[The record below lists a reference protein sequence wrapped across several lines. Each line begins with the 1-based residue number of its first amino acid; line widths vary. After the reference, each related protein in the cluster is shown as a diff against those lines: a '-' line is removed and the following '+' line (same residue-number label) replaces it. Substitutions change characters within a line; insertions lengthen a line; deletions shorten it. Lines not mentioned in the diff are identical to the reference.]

1 MHKTLY
7 IDIDEEITSII
18 DRVRKS
24 AANEIIV
31 IAPKRALLL
40 QSLVNLKLLKKEVGR
55 RKKKLMIVTQDK
67 IGKKLI
73 EKAGILVQGK
83 MDSDL
88 EDYPDE
94 TEYQARKKEVV
105 IDDEELTKELAEEEL
120 KIGSDQYFD
129 EPLPVPKVEK
139 EAEGTSENIGK
150 ITFGEVKEKTAA
162 GKGAGGAG
170 KSIARQP
177 KEKKTKDRF
186 VKVSDI
192 VAGPGATIV
201 AGPGATIVAGPGTRS
216 KKVSRVQKDS
226 FQKVAAKSIPKT
238 GFSQKPEKFGRE
250 LQRKTEKFFG
260 FPASE
265 KISQAGAFRRGKE
278 EKIIKTSRV
287 AGKTARYLLVFTIT
301 FFLLASFAAAYFFL
315 PRATIAV
322 YLKSQEK
329 TVSASIEANIG
340 TNSVDE
346 SQNIVPA
353 VLEQI
358 IKEKT
363 EEIEASGRKSGGGK
377 ATGSVVIYN
386 EFSSDSQPLVA
397 TTRLETSDGKIF
409 RITKGVIVPGMTK
422 VGTETKPGAIEV
434 TVEADKPGETY
445 NIDPTTFKIPGFA
458 SGPKY
463 DKFYAKSAKTMTG
476 GAEGESPI
484 VTSQDVSK
492 AKEKLMVE
500 AKKEAAEELK
510 NSLPKE
516 RKFFEDA
523 ITTELVEAV
532 PSASVG
538 TQTEKFSY
546 TIKVKAITLSF
557 SENGVKEIMKNSL
570 TQEGESINRVDFEN
584 PLNYLLSESDPGKKF
599 IKFEAKTD
607 LNLAG
612 GVDMENFKKGALGKN
627 AAELESLIKSYPL
640 IQKADINFWPF
651 FVTRVPMNEKRVK
664 IEIK

>member
-1 MHKTLY
+1 MSHKTLY

-40 QSLVNLKLLKKEVGR
+40 QSLVNLKLLKKEVER

-88 EDYPDE
+88 EDYPRE
-94 TEYQARKKEVV
+94 TEYQTRKKEVA

-129 EPLPVPKVEK
+129 EPLPVLKVEK

-170 KSIARQP
+170 KSIARQL

-192 VAGPGATIV
+192 VAGPGASIV
-201 AGPGATIVAGPGTRS
+201 AGPGARS
-216 KKVSRVQKDS
+216 KKVPRVQKDS
-226 FQKVAAKSIPKT
+226 FQKVAAKSISKT

-265 KISQAGAFRRGKE
+265 KISQAGTFRRGKE

-301 FFLLASFAAAYFFL
+301 FFLLASFAGAYFFL

-329 TVSASIEANIG
+329 TISANIEASIG
-340 TNSVDE
+340 TNSVDK
-346 SQNIVPA
+346 SKNIVPA
-353 VLEQI
+353 ALEQI

-363 EEIEASGRKSGGGK
+363 EEFEASGRKSGGGK
-377 ATGSVVIYN
+377 ATGSAVIYN
-386 EFSSDSQPLVA
+386 EFSSDSQSLVA
-397 TTRLETSDGKIF
+397 TTRLETSDRKIF
-409 RITKGVIVPGMTK
+409 RITKGVVVPGMTK

-434 TVEADKPGETY
+434 TVEADKPGESY
-445 NIDPTTFKIPGFA
+445 NIEPATFKIPGFA

-463 DKFYAKSAKTMTG
+463 DKFYAKSAKAMTG

-500 AKKEAAEELK
+500 AKKDAAEELK
-510 NSLPKE
+510 NSLPQE

-523 ITTELVEAV
+523 ITTELVEAA
-532 PSASVG
+532 PSAGIG

-546 TIKVKAITLSF
+546 TVKVKALALSF
-557 SENGVKEIMKNSL
+557 SENDVKEILKNSL
-570 TQEGESINRVDFEN
+570 TQEGGSVNRVNFEN
-584 PLNYLLSESDPGKKF
+584 PLNYLLSELDPGKKF

-627 AAELESLIKSYPL
+627 AVELESLIKSYPS

-651 FVTRVPMNEKRVK
+651 FVTRVPMNEGRVK
-664 IEIK
+664 VEVK

>member
-1 MHKTLY
+1 
-7 IDIDEEITSII
+7 
-18 DRVRKS
+18 
-24 AANEIIV
+24 
-31 IAPKRALLL
+31 
-40 QSLVNLKLLKKEVGR
+40 
-55 RKKKLMIVTQDK
+55 
-67 IGKKLI
+67 
-73 EKAGILVQGK
+73 
-83 MDSDL
+83 
-88 EDYPDE
+88 
-94 TEYQARKKEVV
+94 
-105 IDDEELTKELAEEEL
+105 
-120 KIGSDQYFD
+120 
-129 EPLPVPKVEK
+129 
-139 EAEGTSENIGK
+139 
-150 ITFGEVKEKTAA
+150 
-162 GKGAGGAG
+162 
-170 KSIARQP
+170 
-177 KEKKTKDRF
+177 

>member
-40 QSLVNLKLLKKEVGR
+40 QSLVNLKLLKKEVER

-88 EDYPDE
+88 EDYSRE
-94 TEYQARKKEVV
+94 TEYQARKKEVA

-139 EAEGTSENIGK
+139 EAEGASENIGK
-150 ITFGEVKEKTAA
+150 ITFGEVKEKTVA
-162 GKGAGGAG
+162 GKNAGGAG

-186 VKVSDI
+186 VKISDI
-192 VAGPGATIV
+192 VAGPEATIV
-201 AGPGATIVAGPGTRS
+201 AGPEATIVAGPGTRS
-216 KKVSRVQKDS
+216 KKVPKVQKDS
-226 FQKVAAKSIPKT
+226 FQKVAAKSISKT
-238 GFSQKPEKFGRE
+238 GFSQRPEKFGRE

-287 AGKTARYLLVFTIT
+287 AGRTARYLLVFTIT

-329 TVSASIEANIG
+329 TVSANIEANVG
-340 TNSVDE
+340 TNSVDK
-346 SQNIVPA
+346 SKNIIPA
-353 VLEQI
+353 ALEQI
-358 IKEKT
+358 ITEKT

-377 ATGSVVIYN
+377 ASGSIVIYN

-397 TTRLETSDGKIF
+397 TTRFQTGDGKIF
-409 RITKGVIVPGMTK
+409 RITKSVVVPGMTK
-422 VGTETKPGAIEV
+422 VGTETRPGAIEV

-463 DKFYAKSAKTMTG
+463 DKFYAKSAKAMTG

-492 AKEKLMVE
+492 AKEKLIVE
-500 AKKEAAEELK
+500 AKKEAAEKLK
-510 NSLPKE
+510 NSLPEE

-546 TIKVKAITLSF
+546 SVKMKAKVISF
-557 SENGVKEIMKNSL
+557 SENDVKEILKNNL
-570 TQEGESINRVDFEN
+570 VQEGNNKNLINFSR
-584 PLNYLLSESDPGKKF
+584 PLNYLLSEADLSGKF
-599 IKFEAKTD
+599 VKFEAKTD

-627 AAELESLIKSYPL
+627 AAELEALIKSYPS

-651 FVTRVPMNEKRVK
+651 FVTRVPMNEGRVR
-664 IEIK
+664 IEVK

>member
-40 QSLVNLKLLKKEVGR
+40 QSLVNLKLLKKEAGR

-88 EDYPDE
+88 EDYPRE
-94 TEYQARKKEVV
+94 TEYQARKKGVA

-139 EAEGTSENIGK
+139 EAEGTLENIGK

-177 KEKKTKDRF
+177 KEKKAEDRF

-192 VAGPGATIV
+192 VAGPGA
-201 AGPGATIVAGPGTRS
+201 RL
-216 KKVSRVQKDS
+216 KKVHKARKES

-238 GFSQKPEKFGRE
+238 GFSQKPERFGRE
-250 LQRKTEKFFG
+250 LQQKTEKFFG
-260 FPASE
+260 FPANE

-287 AGKTARYLLVFTIT
+287 AGRTARYLLVFTIT
-301 FFLLASFAAAYFFL
+301 FFLLAGFAGAYFFL

-329 TVSASIEANIG
+329 TVSANIEANIG
-340 TNSVDE
+340 TNSVDK
-346 SQNIVPA
+346 SKNVIPA
-353 VLEQI
+353 ALEQI

-377 ATGSVVIYN
+377 ATGSAVIYN
-386 EFSSDSQPLVA
+386 EFSSDSQPLVV
-397 TTRLETSDGKIF
+397 TTRLETSDRKIF
-409 RITKGVIVPGMTK
+409 RITKGVVVPGMTK

-434 TVEADKPGETY
+434 TVEADKPGEAY
-445 NIDPTTFKIPGFA
+445 NIEPTTFKIPGFA
-458 SGPKY
+458 GGPKY
-463 DKFYAKSAKTMTG
+463 DKFYAKSSKAMIG

-492 AKEKLMVE
+492 AKEKLIVE
-500 AKKEAAEELK
+500 AKKDAAEELK

-523 ITTELVEAV
+523 ITTELIEAV
-532 PSASVG
+532 PSASIG

-546 TIKVKAITLSF
+546 TVKVKAITLSF
-557 SENGVKEIMKNSL
+557 SENDVKEIVKNSL
-570 TQEGESINRVDFEN
+570 TKEGENVNRIDFEN

-627 AAELESLIKSYPL
+627 AVELESLIKSYPL
-640 IQKADINFWPF
+640 IQKADVNFWPF
-651 FVTRVPMNEKRVK
+651 FVTRVPMNEGRVK
-664 IEIK
+664 VEIK